1 MDEKTVATESKESQ
15 ELKIANETIVGML
28 DFLRSGV
35 QDVGIQVSAL
45 KKALVDKGIITE
57 GEYKNAID
65 AVIQD
70 INEYIEKMMREE
82 EERVVEE

>member
-45 KKALVDKGIITE
+45 KKALVDKEIITE